1 MLGFHEASSH
11 CEATHSRRS
20 LWDLCAWILLVEGW
34 QALMWEKKNEVI
46 QFIIIRCISTFILIM
61 MMTHIHIKLN
71 IKQKKNPFS
80 QTKYFYQFL
89 IWYTDM
95 QIFIQKQQDNFWF
108 FQVGSSMTGTPNIL
122 LISVDSLLNPQNCC
136 HKIESIRR

>member
-20 LWDLCAWILLVEGW
+20 LWVLCAWILLVEGW

-80 QTKYFYQFL
+80 QTKYFY
-89 IWYTDM
+89 
-95 QIFIQKQQDNFWF
+95 
-108 FQVGSSMTGTPNIL
+108 
-122 LISVDSLLNPQNCC
+122 
-136 HKIESIRR
+136 